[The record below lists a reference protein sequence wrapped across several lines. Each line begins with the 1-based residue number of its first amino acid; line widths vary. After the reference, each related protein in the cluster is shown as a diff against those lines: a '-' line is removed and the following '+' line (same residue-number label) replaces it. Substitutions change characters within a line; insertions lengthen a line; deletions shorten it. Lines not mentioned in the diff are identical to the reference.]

1 MHYAT
6 DTWMSNKKVHVVSSK
21 FGCNATTLKGVY
33 KVMLSGRILRSGI
46 ITERESP
53 KKI

>member
-1 MHYAT
+1 
-6 DTWMSNKKVHVVSSK
+6 MSNKKVQVVSSK
-21 FGCNATTLKGVY
+21 FKCNATTLKGVY

-46 ITERESP
+46 IAERESP